1 MVEVSIGEAIII
13 TGFSMIV
20 VFIVLIIISI
30 LISRLEKIGT
40 SKNSK
45 VGESTIKEEGGEVME
60 VINDEELVAVITAAI
75 AVATGRTAPNLKIR
89 KIKRISND
97 KSTWENISRQEQ
109 VLKRS

>member
-60 VINDEELVAVITAAI
+60 VINDEELVAVITATI